1 LRAERRLGGASRC
14 VLVWAAPRG
23 SRRRKHGM
31 STGEGAGPRAWGVRS
46 RVVFT
51 GRGLF
56 RQSGEVVE
64 NARNELLA
72 ARILSVGGEE
82 LDQIA
87 HLLGQ
92 FGPVRCRCCE
102 KEFFELRLTR
112 FPCRRRRISVA
123 FWAAMPRCSSS
134 STGLSVM
141 ARSIDRA
148 QQTSFADEIQLLCYP
163 GREQG
168 QWLSAIQLFS

>member
-1 LRAERRLGGASRC
+1 
-14 VLVWAAPRG
+14 
-23 SRRRKHGM
+23 M

-112 FPCRRRRISVA
+112 FQGLLIELNLLQAPSNFRG
-123 FWAAMPRCSSS
+123 FLGGHAAVFIKLDGIICHGS
-134 STGLSVM
+134 L
-141 ARSIDRA
+141 
-148 QQTSFADEIQLLCYP
+148 Y
-163 GREQG
+163 
-168 QWLSAIQLFS
+168 